1 MVWLPNGGTI
11 LKICLFISTE
21 FMNVTAHTDGH
32 CMTAKAMLAQHR
44 AAKTQECNTIS
55 KHIGL
60 PYYFYKILD
69 LKIFKK

>member
-1 MVWLPNGGTI
+1 
-11 LKICLFISTE
+11 
-21 FMNVTAHTDGH
+21 MNVTAHTDGH